1 LAIYSGQ
8 IPLVDALEF
17 STGEHKKD
25 TKQFCELCLCNHL
38 FAFQGGKKM
47 LRT

>member
-1 LAIYSGQ
+1 MYSGQ
-8 IPLVDALEF
+8 IPFVDALEF

-25 TKQFCELCLCNHL
+25 TKQFFELCSYNHL